1 MASKS
6 AKKKFGLTLSRAKGK
21 VGVLKRSRFVDMGRK
36 RGPKA
41 KMRGLFGVPGLGLQ
55 RPTSDKD
62 SSKKE
67 DEEPGVENRL
77 VLCSAKDK
85 FVLTQD
91 ICVMCGAVGTDQEG
105 CLISCSQCGQ
115 CYHPYCVTVKV
126 TKVILQKG
134 WRCLDCTVCE
144 GCGQRHDEARLLL
157 CDDCDV
163 SYHIYC
169 MDPPLEIVPQGNW
182 KCRWCATCQKCGT
195 DKPGIN
201 CSWMNSYTECGPCA
215 SQSSCSLCLEAYT
228 DGELIL
234 QCINCNRWLHG
245 ACDAVATEEDAEK
258 CFDENYNCMQCRP
271 RDVLPPHLK
280 PKITPPELQMVIP
293 SSRSVIKSPDCLDT
307 VALTY
312 SLEGMH
318 YLDGICLS
326 QHGLQQIKS
335 LQLDSVRKKRRQK
348 INEPPEKDAAILAA
362 IESVVAGG
370 SMDNSLED
378 FKMDALDPAEI
389 YKDGMVWDRENAS
402 PPEGFTLFTT
412 EQGTVVLRKKRQRN
426 LQKVGIGGFTVRN
439 RTMKSLKDTLVKDD
453 LDEMGQVPQ
462 ITAGLEDKKKKIVKK
477 KIKNKLIETYPSYLQ
492 EAFFGK
498 ELLGAKPNFEVD
510 LSDDE
515 SKKSQDSCT
524 AELGIGGLNVV
535 GGQETNNKLSVEEL
549 KMIESIRAKQ
559 QQLEDQ
565 KQKKFGQQPSA
576 AMVKANAPMSVSQG
590 VVQVMMQQSSG
601 VPVPPNAA
609 RQSQLV
615 KVAPPPIHV
624 DSVDAN
630 VPNRAPIAAA
640 PGMPQHSIKSEV
652 ISSTS
657 GMDANITDL
666 LDTIINDDNDLLE
679 SMDDIINGVFTDE
692 SQVCSMS
699 SWVGSQRLFLHLQES
714 QESLSMQSNSST
726 SYQPAQIP
734 KGNIPT
740 GLPTPTSTN
749 QMGQGMPQQQ
759 LQPSGMSVTQ
769 RAIPSGPTQQ
779 QQQPRPM
786 MQQQHL
792 GPFDQQQRSLSMGV
806 QAQPHPTISR
816 VLSMPPQQ
824 QMVSMP
830 QTPPMG
836 YQNSQY
842 FKYHGFLGRS
852 SQGCVR

>member
-1 MASKS
+1 MSTGLVNISFFTDFGLGKGKPLLASKS
-6 AKKKFGLTLSRAKGK
+6 AKKKFGLSLSRAKGK

-62 SSKKE
+62 SSK
-67 DEEPGVENRL
+67 DDEPGVENRL

-182 KCRWCATCQKCGT
+182 KCRWCAVCQKCGANE
-195 DKPGIN
+195 PGTN
-201 CSWMNSYTECGPCA
+201 CAWMNSYTECGPCA
-215 SQSSCSLCLEAYT
+215 SQSNCSLCCEAYS

-234 QCINCNRWLHG
+234 QCLNCNRWLHG

-258 CFDENYNCMQCRP
+258 CFDEGYHCMQCRP

-280 PKITPPELQMVIP
+280 PKITQPELQMVMA
-293 SSRSVIKSPDCLDT
+293 SAGSAIKSPDCLDT

-326 QHGLQQIKS
+326 QHGLHQIKS

-348 INEPPEKDAAILAA
+348 VNEPPEKDAAILAA

-389 YKDGMVWDRENAS
+389 YKDGMVWDRENSS
-402 PPEGFTLFTT
+402 PPEGFTLCTT

-439 RTMKSLKDTLVKDD
+439 RTMKSLKDTLVKDE
-453 LDEMGQVPQ
+453 LDETGQVPQ

-477 KIKNKLIETYPSYLQ
+477 KMKNKLIETYPSYLQ

-498 ELLGAKPNFEVD
+498 ELLGAKMNFDAD

-515 SKKSQDSCT
+515 SKKSQESCS
-524 AELGIGGLNVV
+524 AELGIGGGVSVV
-535 GGQETNNKLSVEEL
+535 GGQDTNNKLSVEEL

-559 QQLEDQ
+559 NQLEEQ
-565 KQKKFGQQPSA
+565 KLKKFGQQPSSGSL
-576 AMVKANAPMSVSQG
+576 VKTNAPMSDAQG
-590 VVQVMMQQSSG
+590 GVQVLLQQSSG
-601 VPVPPNAA
+601 AVMPSNAGRPN
-609 RQSQLV
+609 QVV
-615 KVAPPPIHV
+615 KVAPPPMNV

-630 VPNRAPIAAA
+630 VPNRVPVTAA
-640 PGMPQHSIKSEV
+640 GMPQHSIKSEV
-652 ISSTS
+652 ISSSS

-666 LDTIINDDNDLLE
+666 LDTIINDDNDLLV

-692 SQVCSMS
+692 SQVLISC
-699 SWVGSQRLFLHLQES
+699 LS
-714 QESLSMQSNSST
+714 QEHWL
-726 SYQPAQIP
+726 
-734 KGNIPT
+734 
-740 GLPTPTSTN
+740 
-749 QMGQGMPQQQ
+749 
-759 LQPSGMSVTQ
+759 
-769 RAIPSGPTQQ
+769 
-779 QQQPRPM
+779 
-786 MQQQHL
+786 
-792 GPFDQQQRSLSMGV
+792 
-806 QAQPHPTISR
+806 TIN
-816 VLSMPPQQ
+816 L
-824 QMVSMP
+824 
-830 QTPPMG
+830 
-836 YQNSQY
+836 N
-842 FKYHGFLGRS
+842 GFLLHS
-852 SQGCVR
+852 